1 MPEARLQRTR
11 DNHASVDP
19 FNSLALIYINHAREM
34 VRQGQ
39 KEEARIAL
47 VEAARLLGSELAR
60 ECVCGHGVNSHDDL
74 DGETHECQ
82 ICNCDQFRDV
92 N

>member
-19 FNSLALIYINHAREM
+19 FNSLALIYINHARAM
-34 VRQGQ
+34 LRQGQ

-47 VEAARLLGSELAR
+47 VEAARLLGSELAVGP
-60 ECVCGHGVNSHDDL
+60 ESHANGIVSTPLTRSYDTVF
-74 DGETHECQ
+74 GELKP
-82 ICNCDQFRDV
+82 
-92 N
+92 